1 MARLEAL
8 FFSPPAFWRR
18 IMSTHA
24 LVDSLSPSPIGGF
37 HILFV
42 DDSPDERELFPVRL
56 GAFGARL
63 ATVESADEALAV
75 LERGETDVLV
85 TDLTLPDCDGY
96 GLLRRVRE
104 MPPERGGAVPVI
116 VATGWSGPQEREAAL
131 GAGFAGYLA
140 KPYETQALVSVIA
153 GLTRSIERLRAIRA
167 RCREQRRGQ
176 AEVRAWLAERRVLRG
191 ERRAG
196 RALERGGAEA
206 TEEAKRIL
214 VLGAAR
220 RFAEICFSRPAEE
233 LDVTAVTPLDARSES
248 WVVRAACA
256 RDALLVEVVLGPG
269 AALRT
274 RGITPGR

>member
-1 MARLEAL
+1 
-8 FFSPPAFWRR
+8 
-18 IMSTHA
+18 MSTHA
-24 LVDSLSPSPIGGF
+24 LVDSLGPSPIGGF
-37 HILFV
+37 SILFV
-42 DDSPDERELFPVRL
+42 DDSPDERELFPARL

-63 ATVESADEALAV
+63 VTVESADEALAI

-96 GLLRRVRE
+96 ELLRRVRE

-116 VATGWSGPQEREAAL
+116 LATGWSGPRECEAAL

-140 KPYETQALVSVIA
+140 KPYETQALVSAIA

-167 RCREQRRGQ
+167 RCREQRREQ
-176 AEVRAWLAERRVLRG
+176 AGLRARMAEQALMR

-196 RALERGGAEA
+196 RALERGGAGA

-214 VLGAAR
+214 VLGAVR
-220 RFAEICFSRPAEE
+220 RFAELGFSRPAEE
-233 LDVTAVTPLDARSES
+233 LEVTAVTPLDARSEA

-256 RDALLVEVVLGPG
+256 RDVLLVEVVLGPG
-269 AALRT
+269 AALGAR
-274 RGITPGR
+274 RITPGR